1 MPKIVAKPKSATQI
15 QYDSRAKRGVKNKA
29 FMLKLED
36 IELIKSLSER
46 LGVPQNQLVMDAIRA
61 YEKGLAPVDKSA

>member
-1 MPKIVAKPKSATQI
+1 MPKTTPQPKTLTQI

-36 IELIKSLSER
+36 IDFIVASAKA
-46 LGVPQNQLVMDAIRA
+46 LGIPQNELVVRAVRA
-61 YEKGLAPVDKSA
+61 YMADN